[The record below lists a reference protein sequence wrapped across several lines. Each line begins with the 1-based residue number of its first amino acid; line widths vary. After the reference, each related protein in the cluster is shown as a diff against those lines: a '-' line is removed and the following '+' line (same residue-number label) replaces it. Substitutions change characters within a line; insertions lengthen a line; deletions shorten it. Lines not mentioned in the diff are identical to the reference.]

1 MPKKAMTFHIRQS
14 RFREINM
21 NLLLIQNILQKE
33 NKLLKLQSELQ
44 KEKDEKKQDDMK
56 MEIIKLNGQILEKKA
71 RMK

>member
-14 RFREINM
+14 RLREINM

-33 NKLLKLQSELQ
+33 NKLLKLQGELQ
-44 KEKDEKKQDDMK
+44 KEKDEKKQNDMK
-56 MEIIKLNGQILEKKA
+56 MEIIKLNGKILDYKA